1 MNPSRLLM
9 LGLVL
14 LLSGS
19 VFGAEYDY
27 VNVRDSGENSHRN
40 PASLFEIAG
49 DMLNEKGDETTNDA
63 PGVAD
68 DDIVSEDAEKK
79 KKKENFH
86 NIVTNLIMTAIFVL
100 FFCFVASH
108 AKGIAKL
115 VLKVVLVVGF
125 FLFLAYQLRWI
136 SLDQFKAGAAS
147 VGENA
152 GQYTDGN
159 YIEAPLRTMV
169 KNVRGVVESHA
180 KPYTGII
187 YDTLTQTE

>member
-115 VLKVVLVVGF
+115 VLKVVLVAGF
-125 FLFLAYQLRWI
+125 FLFLLYQLGWI
-136 SLDQFKAGAAS
+136 SEDQVNRATESVKDAAND
-147 VGENA
+147 VAENA
-152 GQYTDGN
+152 DGYTDATSRYVYGFHN
-159 YIEAPLRTMV
+159 ALG
-169 KNVRGVVESHA
+169 K
-180 KPYTGII
+180 
-187 YDTLTQTE
+187 